1 MSSKKAKKTKHQK
14 VTTRKSEH
22 RSPTKTKSD
31 TDTKT
36 TEMNQKIELLNK
48 RIIEQEQEKTLL
60 QSENELLKNS
70 LVDATSTFEKNQKII
85 FSMKKEMNDL
95 LQDLDTADVELE
107 EYLTLKSELSV
118 KNENLQREL
127 IDKERLLETRNH
139 QFEKLAQDYEMI
151 YKKLINEEKQ
161 AKTKKTSK
169 KTTKRVSID
178 SLAQLQEQIKTIEK
192 LEKKLK
198 SKDEEIDEL
207 INRLEIQEIKI
218 EELEEEI
225 ENELKNRVRL
235 EKAYNKIKS
244 QA

>member
-85 FSMKKEMNDL
+85 FSL
-95 LQDLDTADVELE
+95 
-107 EYLTLKSELSV
+107 
-118 KNENLQREL
+118 
-127 IDKERLLETRNH
+127 
-139 QFEKLAQDYEMI
+139 
-151 YKKLINEEKQ
+151 
-161 AKTKKTSK
+161 
-169 KTTKRVSID
+169 
-178 SLAQLQEQIKTIEK
+178 
-192 LEKKLK
+192 
-198 SKDEEIDEL
+198 
-207 INRLEIQEIKI
+207 
-218 EELEEEI
+218 
-225 ENELKNRVRL
+225 
-235 EKAYNKIKS
+235 
-244 QA
+244 